1 MPLPHRSPQ
10 NSPKA
15 IIDVQGTGFEQNAPS
30 SSPES
35 FEHEAAAD
43 STSILHGLQTL
54 TPLASRAISSVIPPV
69 SALSQLKDYSSHID
83 DSVDKSSVSTALYL
97 QPLRPGPLRSSVRSQ
112 ILPSRQFLKRPHDII
127 GKHYL
132 DVCSGL
138 GFIIL

>member
-1 MPLPHRSPQ
+1 MPLLHGSPQ

-15 IIDVQGTGFEQNAPS
+15 IIDVQGTGFEQNAHS

-83 DSVDKSSVSTALYL
+83 DSVDISTALYL
-97 QPLRPGPLRSSVRSQ
+97 QPLRPEPLRSSVRSQ